1 MPEYE
6 RSSGFTLIE
15 LMIVVALVA
24 IVATIAVPSFNRLVE
39 SNRLT
44 STTNDFVGVIQ
55 FARSEAIRHG
65 RTVTVSPRTVNGQT
79 GFQQGVDVLLG
90 ADSIRIT
97 HPAENGISV
106 ANGAAFNFR
115 GNGLASDSVTIR
127 LCGDS
132 GDGREVVVAVGGQV
146 RVVSSGVT
154 CP

>member
-44 STTNDFVGVIQ
+44 AATNDFVGVIQ

-65 RTVTVSPRTVNGQT
+65 RTVTVSPRTANGQT

-90 ADSIRIT
+90 ADSLRVT
-97 HPAENGISV
+97 QPAENGINV
-106 ANGAAFNFR
+106 TNGAAFNFR
-115 GNGLASDSVTIR
+115 GNGLASAGVTIK
-127 LCGDS
+127 LCSDS

-146 RVVSSGVT
+146 RVVSNGVA